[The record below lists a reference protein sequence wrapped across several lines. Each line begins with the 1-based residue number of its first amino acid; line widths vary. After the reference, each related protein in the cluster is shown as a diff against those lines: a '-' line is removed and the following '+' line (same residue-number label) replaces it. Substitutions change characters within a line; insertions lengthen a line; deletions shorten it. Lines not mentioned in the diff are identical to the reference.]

1 MPALFLWA
9 GISPIIDK
17 YSRIGIDERMVGVRS
32 NTVLGLVLIVVGI
45 VLFTNNYGI
54 TSIEIWKLWP
64 IVLILWGLS
73 NLHSG
78 KSSNDMVIGGGLIVL
93 GILFLG
99 QNFGYVLVPWDMF
112 WKLFWP
118 TLIILLGIGLIRG

>member
-1 MPALFLWA
+1 M
-9 GISPIIDK
+9 
-17 YSRIGIDERMVGVRS
+17 RS